1 MSPAVAGARG
11 RVTDPRALVQ
21 RAREWAA
28 ARGGEIQLLNADLI
42 LGEEHLVV
50 AAEHAARAFAEGTQA
65 SEGIG
70 LETLVYAAAER
81 QIAAALARVGLR
93 EGTERVAVIA
103 WGLDPAEVLPELGLV
118 RDDTV
123 LESTDAKLAAFGFT
137 AAELDT
143 VPRGRRHE
151 LVFERMALVDV
162 LRR

>member
-1 MSPAVAGARG
+1 MVLDFDGDR
-11 RVTDPRALVQ
+11 L
-21 RAREWAA
+21 
-28 ARGGEIQLLNADLI
+28 
-42 LGEEHLVV
+42 
-50 AAEHAARAFAEGTQA
+50 AARAVDREGKEIDAFTLDRTTR
-65 SEGIG
+65 SVLERKRG
-70 LETLVYAAAER
+70 LQRSVIRSSA
-81 QIAAALARVGLR
+81 G

-103 WGLDPAEVLPELGLV
+103 WGFDPAEVLPELGLV